1 MVPRMFKLSGKLDKA
16 RLDAISESWAMI
28 EFDLAGNIL
37 QANDNFCK
45 AIGYS
50 LEEIKGKHHSMF
62 VAANVAESTAYRE
75 FWSGLAA
82 GKAQTGEFPR
92 IHKNGDV
99 IWIEASY
106 NVLKD
111 GSGKPTRVIKIAA
124 DITQKKL
131 DALRTAGQIAAI
143 SRSQA
148 VIEFEMDGTII
159 DANENFCKALGYTL
173 SEIKGKHHSLFIE
186 PTEVKSSKYQDFWKH
201 LQSGQYHSDE
211 FKRIGKGGKEVW
223 IMATYNPILNDEGK
237 PIRVIKFATDITST
251 VEQRLYRMGIQ
262 KEIDTDLDL
271 VACAVDGTNQQAASA
286 ASAATQASS
295 SVQTVAAASEE
306 LVSSIEEISRQ
317 VSQASSV
324 SSQAV
329 HEANESETI
338 MAGLSES
345 AQSIGEVIELIENI
359 ASQTNLLALNAT
371 IEAARAGEAGKGF
384 AVVASE
390 VKELASQTTKATE
403 RISSQISSVQS
414 STGNAVSAIQEIK
427 TVIQQVATISES
439 IAAAVEE
446 QAAVTRDIS
455 DNMQMASTGVETIS
469 ENIKSI
475 SEATSQMQEST
486 TKVRAASQKLA

>member
-1 MVPRMFKLSGKLDKA
+1 MFKISGNLNKA
-16 RLDAISESWAMI
+16 RIDAISNSWAMI
-28 EFDLAGNIL
+28 EFDLSGNIL
-37 QANDNFCK
+37 FANDNFCG

-50 LEEIKGKHHSMF
+50 HEEIRGKHHSMF
-62 VAANVAESTAYRE
+62 VEEALAKSSAYRD
-75 FWSGLAA
+75 FWKQLASG
-82 GKAQTGEFPR
+82 KSMSGEFPR
-92 IHKNGDV
+92 IHKDGHV

-106 NVLKD
+106 SVIKN
-111 GSGKPTRVIKIAA
+111 SAGKPQRVIKIAT
-124 DITQKKL
+124 DITQKKQ
-131 DALRTAGQIAAI
+131 DTLRTAGQMAAI
-143 SRSQA
+143 NRSQA

-159 DANENFCKALGYTL
+159 DANDNFCETLGYNL
-173 SEIKGKHHSLFIE
+173 SEIKGQHHRMFVE
-186 PTEVKSSKYQDFWKH
+186 PSEVNSPNYQEFWAH
-201 LQSGQYHSDE
+201 LRSGQYHSGE
-211 FKRIGKGGKEVW
+211 FKRVGKGGKEVW
-223 IMATYNPILNDEGK
+223 ILATYNPILDDDGK
-237 PIRVIKFATDITST
+237 PMRVAKFATDITED
-251 VEQRLYRMGIQ
+251 VENRLRRMSIQ

-271 VACAVDGTNQQAASA
+271 VADAVSGTNQQAASA

-306 LVSSIEEISRQ
+306 LVASIEEISRQ

-324 SSQAV
+324 SGQAV
-329 HEANESETI
+329 QEANQSEGI

-403 RISSQISSVQS
+403 RISAQISSVQS

-427 TVIQQVATISES
+427 AVIQQVNSISES

-455 DNMQMASTGVETIS
+455 DNMQMASTGVATITTNIGTIS
-469 ENIKSI
+469 Q
-475 SEATSQMQEST
+475 ATAQMQDST
-486 TKVRAASQKLA
+486 SKVRAASKQLA